1 MLTEQRRRA
10 PRGLLI
16 TPGERKALQ
25 LLANG
30 SAANEVATS
39 LGIGLSEIDSVLTG
53 LFAAMGVASRAEAI
67 AEAQKRGLLML
78 TAG

>member
-1 MLTEQRRRA
+1 M
-10 PRGLLI
+10 
-16 TPGERKALQ
+16 ALQ

-39 LGIGLSEIDSVLTG
+39 LGIGVSEIDSVLTG

>member
-1 MLTEQRRRA
+1 
-10 PRGLLI
+10 
-16 TPGERKALQ
+16 
-25 LLANG
+25 
-30 SAANEVATS
+30 
-39 LGIGLSEIDSVLTG
+39 VLTG